1 MSQIWFER
9 ILRWRKKAQRF
20 LQGRYARFDELNRT
34 LLLTSVVLA
43 LINIFTGYLWV
54 RLLILITV
62 AYVYYRF
69 FSKHIHPRLNENQRF
84 ILRKQRLMQKVHAFR
99 KRDT

>member
-69 FSKHIHPRLNENQRF
+69 FSKTYSPAIE
-84 ILRKQRLMQKVHAFR
+84 
-99 KRDT
+99 

>member
-34 LLLTSVVLA
+34 LLLT
-43 LINIFTGYLWV
+43 
-54 RLLILITV
+54 
-62 AYVYYRF
+62 VYSSKTTPNAKGSC
-69 FSKHIHPRLNENQRF
+69 FSQATPDSERVSLF
-84 ILRKQRLMQKVHAFR
+84 
-99 KRDT
+99 

>member
-1 MSQIWFER
+1 MGQIWFER

-54 RLLILITV
+54 R
-62 AYVYYRF
+62 
-69 FSKHIHPRLNENQRF
+69 
-84 ILRKQRLMQKVHAFR
+84 
-99 KRDT
+99 

>member
-43 LINIFTGYLWV
+43 LINIFTGYLCTMV
-54 RLLILITV
+54 LYT
-62 AYVYYRF
+62 AYNRISCTICCGFGY
-69 FSKHIHPRLNENQRF
+69 
-84 ILRKQRLMQKVHAFR
+84 
-99 KRDT
+99 

>member
-34 LLLTSVVLA
+34 LLLC
-43 LINIFTGYLWV
+43 
-54 RLLILITV
+54 
-62 AYVYYRF
+62 
-69 FSKHIHPRLNENQRF
+69 HPSMPLCVP
-84 ILRKQRLMQKVHAFR
+84 LSL
-99 KRDT
+99 